1 MHDTHGFVEDKMKK
15 DEYGRIG
22 FGPVS
27 SSSSTSPCSA
37 ARAAAS
43 AALSKA
49 NSAALIGS
57 LKCIKWDVNKTM
69 SSKESFSCYVHSFQ
83 KETAIQM
90 EEQESEH
97 RWSLLWCLVLSPMK
111 FGMFL
116 NPHPTLTHSWW
127 SVKKRYES
135 FLQNYRWKLGINLF
149 HWSITNNHQNH
160 WR

>member
-1 MHDTHGFVEDKMKK
+1 MDTHGFVEDKMKK

-57 LKCIKWDVNKTM
+57 LKCIKWDVNKNNVLKRVFLMLCTLF
-69 SSKESFSCYVHSFQ
+69 SKRNSNSNGGTRVRASVVFTLMFGFVPDEIWDVFKSPSHSHSLMMVSQ
-83 KETAIQM
+83 KKVWIFP
-90 EEQESEH
+90 SE
-97 RWSLLWCLVLSPMK
+97 L
-111 FGMFL
+111 
-116 NPHPTLTHSWW
+116 
-127 SVKKRYES
+127 
-135 FLQNYRWKLGINLF
+135 
-149 HWSITNNHQNH
+149 
-160 WR
+160 